1 MSKGRRTNNRHK
13 RKRIPD
19 DLELAP
25 RGTQAGTLTKDR
37 SEPSLPTAAT
47 PTRHTR
53 EHPLAHSA
61 PPTRPHFGLLER
73 VRSVFRHRSR

>member
-13 RKRIPD
+13 RKRVPD
-19 DLELAP
+19 HGELAS
-25 RGTQAGTLTKDR
+25 RGTQAGTLTKDW
-37 SEPSLPTAAT
+37 SGPSLTETAT

-53 EHPLAHSA
+53 EHPLARSA
-61 PPTRPHFGLLER
+61 PPSRPNFGLLER